1 MHAHGAEAVATL
13 MARARRGLKSG
24 EDQNPEIRDAVRT
37 LHARGSRGFRYDSE
51 REHSSHGTVGLTW
64 RGQPNIEL
72 GLKILEGLADYLMPA
87 VEALKK
93 HRDYLKEHPA
103 RHIEKQSPL
112 EP

>member
-1 MHAHGAEAVATL
+1 
-13 MARARRGLKSG
+13 
-24 EDQNPEIRDAVRT
+24 
-37 LHARGSRGFRYDSE
+37 
-51 REHSSHGTVGLTW
+51 
-64 RGQPNIEL
+64 L